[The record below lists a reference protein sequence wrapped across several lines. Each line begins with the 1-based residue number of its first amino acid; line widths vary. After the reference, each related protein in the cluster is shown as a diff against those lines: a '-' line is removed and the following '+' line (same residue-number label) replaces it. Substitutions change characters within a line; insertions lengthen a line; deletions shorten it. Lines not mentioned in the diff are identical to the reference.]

1 MAKNHVQAGAS
12 MPWTNGTGADVSS
25 GAVVVVGATVGVAAG
40 DIADGESGI
49 LFIEEVF
56 TLPKAAP
63 LVIGQGVAVYWDV
76 ADGNINLTATDNHL
90 AGKAFAAAASA
101 DTTVQVKL
109 GA

>member
-1 MAKNHVQAGAS
+1 MAQNHVQEGAA
-12 MPWTNGTGADVSS
+12 MPWTNGTGS
-25 GAVVVVGATVGVAAG
+25 AVVSGQAVEVGDTVGVAAG

-49 LFIEEVF
+49 LFVEEVF
-56 TLPKAAP
+56 TLPKTAP
-63 LVIGQGVAVYWDV
+63 LVIGQGVTVYFDST
-76 ADGNINLTATDNHL
+76 AGEINLTATDNPV